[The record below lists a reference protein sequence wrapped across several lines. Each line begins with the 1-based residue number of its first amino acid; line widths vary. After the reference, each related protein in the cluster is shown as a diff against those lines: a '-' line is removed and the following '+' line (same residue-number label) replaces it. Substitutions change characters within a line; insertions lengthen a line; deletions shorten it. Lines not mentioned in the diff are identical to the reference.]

1 MIPLFAPWQV
11 RAMDQRALARGV
23 PEPAL
28 MERAA
33 GHLGH
38 HVRGLLGRS
47 YGVRVA
53 VLAGKG
59 NNGGDGFALASRL
72 ADFGAHPIV
81 CSVHDPAEVDGLPG
95 EMLARWQRRG
105 GPVTTDPRRALA
117 RADLAVDCLLGTGV
131 QGAPRE
137 PEAGAVAALARFDGP
152 IIACD
157 VPTGADGATGEVAEP
172 AVRATRTVTLGAHK
186 VGLWLPPA
194 RHHAGEIVLGEL
206 DIVDAGD
213 EPVAWVLDRGEV
225 GERCPPPEPDVHKKA
240 RGVVTIVAGSPG
252 MSGAAA
258 LVARGAQAGGAGLV
272 RICTPASVRDVV
284 AGLVPEAL
292 TVALPNHARE
302 AAETIEVAC
311 ADADALAIGP
321 GLGAS
326 EGARQLVAAAL
337 SRVAAPTVVDADGL
351 NALARDP
358 EPLTDHVAPALVLTP
373 HPGELARLVG
383 TTSADV
389 LGQRLTLA
397 SERAVAWDAVMV
409 AKGPATVVA
418 SPDRRTWITPT
429 GGPELATGGTGD
441 VLTGMIAAALAAD
454 GGAES
459 VAAATWVH
467 GRAGELAARAAHPRT
482 VTASDVADAVADAL
496 RDLNPR
502 PAA

>member
-11 RAMDQRALARGV
+11 RAMDQRAFARGV
-23 PEPAL
+23 PEEAL

-33 GHLGH
+33 GHLAH
-38 HVRGLLGRS
+38 NVRGLIGRS

-72 ADFGAHPIV
+72 ADMGAHPIV
-81 CSVHDPAEVDGLPG
+81 CSVHDPSEVDGLPG
-95 EMLARWQRRG
+95 EMLTRWRCRG
-105 GPVTTDPRRALA
+105 GPVTTDPQWALE
-117 RADLAVDCLLGTGV
+117 RADVAVDCLLGTGAR
-131 QGAPRE
+131 GAPRE
-137 PEAGAVAALARFDGP
+137 PEASAAAAMTRFGGSVV
-152 IIACD
+152 ACD
-157 VPTGADGATGEVAEP
+157 APTGVDGDTGEVADL
-172 AVRATRTVTLGAHK
+172 AVRASRTVTLGAHK

-194 RHHAGEIVLGEL
+194 RHHAGELVLGNL

-213 EPVAWVLDRGEV
+213 EPVAWVLEPGEV
-225 GERCPPPEPDVHKKA
+225 GARCPAPAPDVHKKA

-272 RICTPASVRDVV
+272 RICTPAAVRDVV

-302 AAETIEVAC
+302 AAETIEAAC
-311 ADADALAIGP
+311 ADADAMAIGP

-326 EGARQLVAAAL
+326 DGARQLVATAL

-351 NALARDP
+351 NALARNP
-358 EPLTDHVAPALVLTP
+358 EPLTERAAPALVLTP

-383 TTSADV
+383 TSSADV
-389 LGQRLTLA
+389 LGQRLSLS
-397 SERAVAWDAVMV
+397 SERAVDWDAVVV

-454 GGAES
+454 GGPES
-459 VAAATWVH
+459 VAATTWVH
-467 GRAGELAARAAHPRT
+467 GRAGELAAQRSHPRT
-482 VTASDVADAVADAL
+482 ITASDVAAAVADAL
-496 RDLNPR
+496 RALTPL
-502 PAA
+502 AAS